1 MSADLESSEQQIV
14 ERLQR
19 LFAVNFPAGIE
30 VGIGD
35 DAAVLT
41 GIKNKLVA
49 TTDMAVEDI
58 HFRTAWSSPFQI
70 GAKLATANLAD
81 LFAMGASPKYLL
93 VAAALPKKVADNFI
107 EELAKGVRSVADN
120 FQVAVV
126 GGDLSQAEKI
136 ALSITA
142 LGDLESKPI
151 TRSGAQVGDHIYV
164 SQLPGLSAA
173 GLAILGRGLN
183 RPRYVVEAHLNP
195 KLVAPHQ
202 LIKVATAMCDIS
214 DGISVDGANITR
226 ASKVNMSLNKSLI
239 SAANAFS
246 DLAELAKE
254 LNEDVF
260 DWILNGGEDHF
271 FLASVNPKDASSELG
286 VKIGEVVAGDGKVL
300 LDHQEIKR
308 AGYQHF

>member
-1 MSADLESSEQQIV
+1 MSADFESSEQQIV

-30 VGIGD
+30 LGIGD
-35 DAAVLT
+35 DAAVLS

-49 TTDMAVEDI
+49 TTDMAVEDV
-58 HFRTAWSSPFQI
+58 HFRTVWSSPFQI

-81 LFAMGASPKYLL
+81 LFAMGAAPKYLL
-93 VAAALPKKVADNFI
+93 VAAALPNKVATDFI
-107 EELAKGVRSVADN
+107 DELAKGIRSVADK
-120 FQVAVV
+120 FEVAVV

-136 ALSITA
+136 VLSITA
-142 LGDLESKPI
+142 LGDLASKPI
-151 TRSGAQVGDHIYV
+151 TRGGAQVGDHIYV

-195 KLVAPHQ
+195 KLIAPHG

-214 DGISVDGANITR
+214 DGISVDGGNI
-226 ASKVNMSLNKSLI
+226 AKSSKVDIALDKKLI
-239 SAANAFS
+239 SQASAFA

-260 DWILNGGEDHF
+260 DWILNGGEDHY
-271 FLASVNPKDASSELG
+271 FLAAVNPKDASKELG
-286 VKIGEVVAGDGKVL
+286 IKIGEVVAGTGKVL
-300 LDHQEIKR
+300 LDNLEIKR
-308 AGYQHF
+308 SGYQHF

>member
-1 MSADLESSEQQIV
+1 MSADSASSEQQIV

-81 LFAMGASPKYLL
+81 LFAMGATPKYLL
-93 VAAALPKKVADNFI
+93 VAAALPNKVAADFI
-107 EELAKGVRSVADN
+107 DELAKGIRSVADN
-120 FQVAVV
+120 FEVAVI

-142 LGDLESKPI
+142 LGELEGKPI
-151 TRSGAQVGDHIYV
+151 TRGGAQVGDHIYV

-195 KLVAPHQ
+195 KLVAP
-202 LIKVATAMCDIS
+202 LELVKVATAMCDIS
-214 DGISVDGANITR
+214 DGISVDAANIAR
-226 ASKVNMSLNKSLI
+226 ASKVNISLDKSLI
-239 SAANAFS
+239 SAASAFA
-246 DLAELAKE
+246 DLVELAKE

-271 FLASVNPKDASSELG
+271 FLAAVNPKDANSELG
-286 VKIGEVVAGDGKVL
+286 VKIGEIVAGDGKVL
-300 LDHQEIKR
+300 LDNQEVKR

>member
-19 LFAVNFPAGIE
+19 LFAVNFPAGVE

-81 LFAMGASPKYLL
+81 LFAMGATPKYLL
-93 VAAALPKKVADNFI
+93 VAAALPNKVAGDFI
-107 EELAKGVRSVADN
+107 DELAKGIKSVADN
-120 FQVAVV
+120 FEVAVV

-142 LGDLESKPI
+142 LGELEGKPI
-151 TRSGAQVGDHIYV
+151 TRGGAQVGDHIYV
-164 SQLPGLSAA
+164 SELPGLSAA

-195 KLVAPHQ
+195 KLVAPHE

-214 DGISVDGANITR
+214 DGISVDAANIAR
-226 ASKVNMSLNKSLI
+226 ASKVNISFDKSLI
-239 SAANAFS
+239 SAASAFS

-271 FLASVNPKDASSELG
+271 YLVAVNPIDASDELG
-286 VKIGEVVAGDGKVL
+286 VKIGEIVAGDGKVL
-300 LDHQEIKR
+300 LDNQEVKR

>member
-81 LFAMGASPKYLL
+81 LFAMGATPKYLL
-93 VAAALPKKVADNFI
+93 VAAALPNKVAADFI
-107 EELAKGVRSVADN
+107 DELAKGIRSVADN
-120 FQVAVV
+120 FEVAVV

-142 LGDLESKPI
+142 LGELEGKPI
-151 TRSGAQVGDHIYV
+151 TRGGAQVGDHIYV
-164 SQLPGLSAA
+164 SELPGLSAA

-195 KLVAPHQ
+195 KLVAPHE

-214 DGISVDGANITR
+214 DGISVDAANIAR
-226 ASKVNMSLNKSLI
+226 ASNVNISLDRSLI
-239 SAANAFS
+239 SAASAFS

-271 FLASVNPKDASSELG
+271 YLAAVNPKDASDELG
-286 VKIGEVVAGDGKVL
+286 VKIGEIVAGDGKVL
-300 LDHQEIKR
+300 LDNQEVKR

>member
-35 DAAVLT
+35 DAAALT

-81 LFAMGASPKYLL
+81 LFAMGATPKYLL
-93 VAAALPKKVADNFI
+93 VAAALPNKVAGDFI
-107 EELAKGVRSVADN
+107 DELAKGIKSVADN
-120 FQVAVV
+120 FEVAVV

-142 LGDLESKPI
+142 LGELEGKPI
-151 TRSGAQVGDHIYV
+151 TRGGAQVGDHIYV
-164 SQLPGLSAA
+164 SELPGLSAA

-195 KLVAPHQ
+195 KLVAPHE

-214 DGISVDGANITR
+214 DGISVDAANIAR
-226 ASKVNMSLNKSLI
+226 ASKVNISFDKSLI
-239 SAANAFS
+239 SAASAFS

-271 FLASVNPKDASSELG
+271 YLVAVNPIDASDELG
-286 VKIGEVVAGDGKVL
+286 VKIGEIVAGDGKVL
-300 LDHQEIKR
+300 VDNQEVKR

>member
-19 LFAVNFPAGIE
+19 LFAINFPAGIE

-41 GIKNKLVA
+41 GIKNKLIA

-70 GAKLATANLAD
+70 GAKLATANIAD

-214 DGISVDGANITR
+214 DGISVDGANIAR
-226 ASKVNMSLNKSLI
+226 ASKVNMSFNKSLI

-271 FLASVNPKDASSELG
+271 FLATVNPKDASNELG

>member
-1 MSADLESSEQQIV
+1 LSADLESSEQQIV

-81 LFAMGASPKYLL
+81 LFAMGATPKYLL
-93 VAAALPKKVADNFI
+93 VAAALPNKVAADFI
-107 EELAKGVRSVADN
+107 DELAKGIRSVADN
-120 FQVAVV
+120 FEVAVV

-142 LGDLESKPI
+142 LGELEGKPI
-151 TRSGAQVGDHIYV
+151 TRGSAQVGDHIYV
-164 SQLPGLSAA
+164 SELPGLSAA

-195 KLVAPHQ
+195 KLVAPHE

-214 DGISVDGANITR
+214 DGISVDAANIAR
-226 ASKVNMSLNKSLI
+226 ASNVNISLDRSLI
-239 SAANAFS
+239 SAASEFS

-271 FLASVNPKDASSELG
+271 YLAAVNPKDASDELG
-286 VKIGEVVAGDGKVL
+286 VKIGEIVVGDGKVL
-300 LDHQEIKR
+300 LDNQEVKR

>member
-1 MSADLESSEQQIV
+1 MSAGSDSSEAQMV
-14 ERLQR
+14 EALQR
-19 LFAVNFPAGIE
+19 LFAVNFPADIE

-49 TTDMAVEDI
+49 TSDMAVEDI

-70 GAKLATANLAD
+70 GAKLATANLTD

-93 VAAALPKKVADNFI
+93 VAAALPKAVPADFI
-107 EELAKGVRSVADN
+107 SELAKGIRSVADQ
-120 FQVAVV
+120 FEVAVV
-126 GGDLSQAEKI
+126 GGDLSQSEKI
-136 ALSITA
+136 SLTITA

-151 TRSGAQVGDHIYV
+151 LRSGAKAGDHIYV

-195 KLVAPHQ
+195 KLVVPTA
-202 LIKVATAMCDIS
+202 LMKVATAMCDIS
-214 DGISVDGANITR
+214 DGISVDAGNIAK
-226 ASKVNMSLNKSLI
+226 ASKVDIALDKSLI
-239 SAANAFS
+239 QGAAAFA

-260 DWILNGGEDHF
+260 NWILNGGEDHF
-271 FLASVNPKDASSELG
+271 FLAAVNPKDAGSELG
-286 VKIGEVVAGDGKVL
+286 IKIGEVIEGNGKVL
-300 LDHQEIKR
+300 LDNQEIKR

>member
-1 MSADLESSEQQIV
+1 LSADLESSEQQIV

-70 GAKLATANLAD
+70 GAKLATANIAD

-93 VAAALPKKVADNFI
+93 IAAALPKKVADNFI

-136 ALSITA
+136 TLSITA

-151 TRSGAQVGDHIYV
+151 TRGGAQVGDHIYV

-214 DGISVDGANITR
+214 DGISVDGANIAR
-226 ASKVNMSLNKSLI
+226 ASKVNFSLNKSLI

-271 FLASVNPKDASSELG
+271 FLASVNPKDASSELS

>member
-1 MSADLESSEQQIV
+1 MSAGLESSEAQII
-14 ERLQR
+14 ERLQS

-35 DAAVLT
+35 DAAVLS
-41 GIKNKLVA
+41 GIKSKLVA

-81 LFAMGASPKYLL
+81 LFAMGAKPKYLL
-93 VAAALPKKVADNFI
+93 VAAAFPKSVASDFI
-107 EELAKGVRSVADN
+107 PELAKGIRSVADH
-120 FQVAVV
+120 FEVAVV
-126 GGDLSQAEKI
+126 GGDLSQSEKI

-142 LGDLESKPI
+142 LGDLDSKPI
-151 TRSGAQVGDHIYV
+151 TRSGAKVGDQIFV
-164 SQLPGLSAA
+164 TQLPGLSAA

-195 KLVAPHQ
+195 KLVAPTE

-214 DGISVDGANITR
+214 DGISVDAGNIAQ
-226 ASKVNMSLNKSLI
+226 ASNVSILLDKTLI
-239 SAANAFS
+239 QSAAAYA

-260 DWILNGGEDHF
+260 NWILNGGEDHF
-271 FLASVNPKDASSELG
+271 FLATVNPKDASGDLG
-286 VKIGEVVAGDGKVL
+286 VKIGEVIEGNGKVL
-300 LDHQEIKR
+300 LDKEEIKR
-308 AGYQHF
+308 AGFAHF

>member
-1 MSADLESSEQQIV
+1 MSADLEGSETQIV

-93 VAAALPKKVADNFI
+93 VAAALPKKVASEFI
-107 EELAKGVRSVADN
+107 DELAKGVRSVADK
-120 FQVAVV
+120 FEVAVV

-142 LGDLESKPI
+142 FGDLEVKPI

-164 SQLPGLSAA
+164 SELPGLSAA

-183 RPRYVVEAHLNP
+183 RPRYVVDAHLNP
-195 KLVAPHQ
+195 KLVAPLE

-214 DGISVDGANITR
+214 DGISVDAANISR
-226 ASKVNMSLNKSLI
+226 SSKVSISLDKNLI
-239 SAANAFS
+239 SEAIAFS

-271 FLASVNPKDASSELG
+271 FLASVNPKNASSELG
-286 VKIGEVVAGDGKVL
+286 VKIGEVVAGDGMVL
-300 LDHQEIKR
+300 LDNQEIKK
-308 AGYQHF
+308 AGYRHF

>member
-1 MSADLESSEQQIV
+1 LSADLESSEQQIV

-35 DAAVLT
+35 DAAVLA

-81 LFAMGASPKYLL
+81 LFAMGATPKYLL
-93 VAAALPKKVADNFI
+93 VAAALPNKVAADFI
-107 EELAKGVRSVADN
+107 DELAKGIRSVADN
-120 FQVAVV
+120 FEVAVV

-142 LGDLESKPI
+142 LGELEGKPI
-151 TRSGAQVGDHIYV
+151 TRGGAQVGDHIYV
-164 SQLPGLSAA
+164 SELPGLSAA

-195 KLVAPHQ
+195 KLVAPHE

-214 DGISVDGANITR
+214 DGISVDAANIAR
-226 ASKVNMSLNKSLI
+226 ASKVNISLDKSLI
-239 SAANAFS
+239 SAASAFS

-271 FLASVNPKDASSELG
+271 YLAAVNPKDASDELG
-286 VKIGEVVAGDGKVL
+286 VKIGEIVAGDGKVL
-300 LDHQEIKR
+300 LDNQEVKR

>member
-1 MSADLESSEQQIV
+1 LSADSASSEQQIV

-81 LFAMGASPKYLL
+81 LFAMGATPKYLL
-93 VAAALPKKVADNFI
+93 VAAALPNKVAADFI
-107 EELAKGVRSVADN
+107 DELAKGIRSVADN
-120 FQVAVV
+120 FEVAVV

-142 LGDLESKPI
+142 LGELEGKPI
-151 TRSGAQVGDHIYV
+151 TRGGAQVGDHIYV
-164 SQLPGLSAA
+164 SELPGLSAA

-195 KLVAPHQ
+195 KLVAPHE

-214 DGISVDGANITR
+214 DGISVDAANIAR
-226 ASKVNMSLNKSLI
+226 ASNVNISLDRSLI
-239 SAANAFS
+239 SAASAFA

-271 FLASVNPKDASSELG
+271 YLAAVNPKDASNELG
-286 VKIGEVVAGDGKVL
+286 VKIGEIVAGDGKVL
-300 LDHQEIKR
+300 LDNQEVKR

>member
-1 MSADLESSEQQIV
+1 MSADSASSEQQMV

-49 TTDMAVEDI
+49 TTDMAVEEI

-81 LFAMGASPKYLL
+81 LFAMGATPKYLL
-93 VAAALPKKVADNFI
+93 VAAALPNKVAADFI
-107 EELAKGVRSVADN
+107 DELAKGIRSVADN
-120 FQVAVV
+120 FEVAVV

-142 LGDLESKPI
+142 LGELEGKPI
-151 TRSGAQVGDHIYV
+151 TRGGAQVGDHIYV

-183 RPRYVVEAHLNP
+183 RPRYVVDAHLNP
-195 KLVAPHQ
+195 KLVAP
-202 LIKVATAMCDIS
+202 LELVKVATAMCDIS
-214 DGISVDGANITR
+214 DGISVDAANIAR
-226 ASKVNMSLNKSLI
+226 ASKVNISLDKSLI
-239 SAANAFS
+239 SAASAFA

-271 FLASVNPKDASSELG
+271 YLAAVNPKDASDELG
-286 VKIGEVVAGDGKVL
+286 VKIGEIVAGDGKVL
-300 LDHQEIKR
+300 LDNQEVKR

>member
-1 MSADLESSEQQIV
+1 MSAGLESSEAQMI

-70 GAKLATANLAD
+70 GAKLTTANLAD
-81 LFAMGASPKYLL
+81 LFAMGAAPKYLL
-93 VAAALPKKVADNFI
+93 VAAALPTAVSDDFI
-107 EELAKGVRSVADN
+107 SELAKGIRSVADQ

-142 LGDLESKPI
+142 LGDLDSKPI
-151 TRSGAQVGDHIYV
+151 TRGGAQVGDHIYV
-164 SQLPGLSAA
+164 TALPGLSAA

-195 KLVAPHQ
+195 KLVAPAA
-202 LIKVATAMCDIS
+202 LISVATAMCDIS
-214 DGISVDGANITR
+214 DGISVDAGNIAK
-226 ASKVNMSLNKSLI
+226 ASKVNISLDKSLI
-239 SAANAFS
+239 ADAAAFA

-260 DWILNGGEDHF
+260 NWILNGGEDHF
-271 FLASVNPKDASSELG
+271 FLASVNPKDARSDLG
-286 VKIGEVVAGDGKVL
+286 IKIGEVIKGDGKVL
-300 LDHQEIKR
+300 LDNQEIKR

>member
-1 MSADLESSEQQIV
+1 MSADLEGSETQIV

-81 LFAMGASPKYLL
+81 LFSMGASPKYLL
-93 VAAALPKKVADNFI
+93 VAAALPKKVASEFI
-107 EELAKGVRSVADN
+107 DELAKGVRSVADK
-120 FQVAVV
+120 FEVAVV

-142 LGDLESKPI
+142 FGDLEVKPI

-164 SQLPGLSAA
+164 SELPGLSAA

-183 RPRYVVEAHLNP
+183 RPRYVVDAHLNP
-195 KLVAPHQ
+195 KLVAPLE

-214 DGISVDGANITR
+214 DGISVDAANIAR
-226 ASKVNMSLNKSLI
+226 SSKVNISLDKNLI
-239 SAANAFS
+239 SEASAFS
-246 DLAELAKE
+246 DIAELAKE

-271 FLASVNPKDASSELG
+271 FLASVSPKDASSELG
-286 VKIGEVVAGDGKVL
+286 VKIGEVVAGDGMVL
-300 LDHQEIKR
+300 LENQEIKK
-308 AGYQHF
+308 AGYRHF

>member
-1 MSADLESSEQQIV
+1 MSAGSDSSEAQMV
-14 ERLQR
+14 EALQR
-19 LFAVNFPAGIE
+19 LFAVNFPADIE

-49 TTDMAVEDI
+49 TSDMAVEDI

-93 VAAALPKKVADNFI
+93 VAAALPKAVPADFI
-107 EELAKGVRSVADN
+107 SELAKGIRSVADQ
-120 FQVAVV
+120 FKVAVV
-126 GGDLSQAEKI
+126 GGDLSQSEKI
-136 ALSITA
+136 SLTITA

-151 TRSGAQVGDHIYV
+151 LRSGAKAGDHIYV

-195 KLVAPHQ
+195 KLVVPTA
-202 LIKVATAMCDIS
+202 LMKVATAMCDIS
-214 DGISVDGANITR
+214 DGISVDAGNIAK
-226 ASKVNMSLNKSLI
+226 ASKVDIALDKSLI
-239 SAANAFS
+239 QGAAAFA

-260 DWILNGGEDHF
+260 NWILNGGEDHF
-271 FLASVNPKDASSELG
+271 FLAAVNPKDAGSELG
-286 VKIGEVVAGDGKVL
+286 IKIGEVIEGNGKVL
-300 LDHQEIKR
+300 LDNQEIKR

>member
-1 MSADLESSEQQIV
+1 LSADLESSEQQMV

-81 LFAMGASPKYLL
+81 LFAMGATPKYLL
-93 VAAALPKKVADNFI
+93 VAAALPNKVATDFI
-107 EELAKGVRSVADN
+107 DELAKGVSSVADK
-120 FQVAVV
+120 FEVAVV

-142 LGDLESKPI
+142 LGDLEGKPI
-151 TRSGAQVGDHIYV
+151 TRSGAQIGDHIYV
-164 SQLPGLSAA
+164 SELPGLSAA

-183 RPRYVVEAHLNP
+183 RPRYVVDAHLNP
-195 KLVAPHQ
+195 KLVAP
-202 LIKVATAMCDIS
+202 LELLKVATAMCDIS
-214 DGISVDGANITR
+214 DGISVDAANIAR
-226 ASKVNMSLNKSLI
+226 ASKVNIALDKSLI
-239 SAANAFS
+239 SAASAFS

-271 FLASVNPKDASSELG
+271 FLASVNPKNASSELG
-286 VKIGEVVAGDGKVL
+286 VKIGEVVAGDGMVL
-300 LDHQEIKR
+300 LDNQEIKK
-308 AGYQHF
+308 AGYRHF

>member
-1 MSADLESSEQQIV
+1 LSADLESSEQQIV
-14 ERLQR
+14 ERLQG

-70 GAKLATANLAD
+70 GAKLATANIAD

-151 TRSGAQVGDHIYV
+151 TRGGAQVGDHIYV

-195 KLVAPHQ
+195 KLVAPHE
-202 LIKVATAMCDIS
+202 LVKVATAMCDIS
-214 DGISVDGANITR
+214 DGISVDAANIGR
-226 ASKVNMSLNKSLI
+226 ASKVNISLAKSLI
-239 SAANAFS
+239 SEAAAFS

-300 LDHQEIKR
+300 LDNQEIKK
-308 AGYQHF
+308 AGYRHF

>member
-1 MSADLESSEQQIV
+1 LSADLESSEQQLV

-19 LFAVNFPAGIE
+19 LFAVNFPAGVE

-49 TTDMAVEDI
+49 TTDMAVEDF

-81 LFAMGASPKYLL
+81 LFAMGATPKYLL
-93 VAAALPKKVADNFI
+93 VAAALPNKVAADFI
-107 EELAKGVRSVADN
+107 DELAKGIKSVADN
-120 FQVAVV
+120 FEVAVV

-136 ALSITA
+136 ALSINA
-142 LGDLESKPI
+142 LGELEGKPI
-151 TRSGAQVGDHIYV
+151 TRGGAQVGDHIYV
-164 SQLPGLSAA
+164 SQIPGLSAA

-195 KLVAPHQ
+195 KLVAPHE

-214 DGISVDGANITR
+214 DGISVDAANIAR
-226 ASKVNMSLNKSLI
+226 ASKVNISLDKSLI
-239 SAANAFS
+239 SAASAYA
-246 DLAELAKE
+246 DLVELAKE

-271 FLASVNPKDASSELG
+271 FLAAVNPKDANSELG
-286 VKIGEVVAGDGKVL
+286 VKIGEIVAGDGKVL
-300 LDHQEIKR
+300 LDNQEVKK

>member
-1 MSADLESSEQQIV
+1 MSAGSDSSEAQMV
-14 ERLQR
+14 EALQR
-19 LFAVNFPAGIE
+19 LFAVNFPADIE

-49 TTDMAVEDI
+49 TSDMAVEDI

-93 VAAALPKKVADNFI
+93 VAAALPKAVPADFI
-107 EELAKGVRSVADN
+107 SELAKGIRSVADQ
-120 FQVAVV
+120 FEVAVV
-126 GGDLSQAEKI
+126 GGDLSQSEKI
-136 ALSITA
+136 SLTITA

-151 TRSGAQVGDHIYV
+151 LRSGAKAGDHIYV

-195 KLVAPHQ
+195 KLVVPTA
-202 LIKVATAMCDIS
+202 LMKVATAMCDIS
-214 DGISVDGANITR
+214 DGISVDAGNIAK
-226 ASKVNMSLNKSLI
+226 ASKVDIALDKSLI
-239 SAANAFS
+239 QGAAAFA

-260 DWILNGGEDHF
+260 NWILNGGEDHF
-271 FLASVNPKDASSELG
+271 FLAAVNPKDAGSELG
-286 VKIGEVVAGDGKVL
+286 IKIGEVIEGNGKVL
-300 LDHQEIKR
+300 LDNQEIKR

>member
-1 MSADLESSEQQIV
+1 MSAALDGSEEQIV
-14 ERLQR
+14 DQLQQ

-41 GIKNKLVA
+41 GIKSKLVA

-81 LFAMGASPKYLL
+81 LYAMGATPKYLL
-93 VAAALPKKVADNFI
+93 VAAALPKKLSSDFI
-107 EELAKGVRSVADN
+107 SELAKGIRSVADR
-120 FQVAVV
+120 FEVAVI

-142 LGDLESKPI
+142 LGDLDSKPI
-151 TRSGAQVGDHIYV
+151 IRSGAKVGDLIYV
-164 SQLPGLSAA
+164 TQLPGLSAA

-183 RPRYVVEAHLNP
+183 RPRYVVDAHLNP
-195 KLVAPHQ
+195 KLDAPLN

-214 DGISVDGANITR
+214 DGISVDAGNI
-226 ASKVNMSLNKSLI
+226 AKSSKVDFALDKSLI
-239 SAANAFS
+239 NAASAFA

-271 FLASVNPKDASSELG
+271 FLAAVNPKDASDELG
-286 VKIGEVVAGDGKVL
+286 IKIGEVIAGNGKVL
-300 LDHQEIKR
+300 LDNHEIKR

>member
-1 MSADLESSEQQIV
+1 LSADSASSEQQIV

-81 LFAMGASPKYLL
+81 LFAMGATPKYLL
-93 VAAALPKKVADNFI
+93 VAAALPNKVAADFI
-107 EELAKGVRSVADN
+107 DELAKGIRSVADN
-120 FQVAVV
+120 FEVAVI

-142 LGDLESKPI
+142 LGELEGKPI
-151 TRSGAQVGDHIYV
+151 TRGGAQVGDHIYV

-195 KLVAPHQ
+195 KLVAP
-202 LIKVATAMCDIS
+202 LELVKVATAMCDIS
-214 DGISVDGANITR
+214 DGISVDAANIAR
-226 ASKVNMSLNKSLI
+226 ASKVNISLDKSLI
-239 SAANAFS
+239 SAASAFA
-246 DLAELAKE
+246 DLVELAKE

-271 FLASVNPKDASSELG
+271 FLAAVNPKDARSELG
-286 VKIGEVVAGDGKVL
+286 VKIGEIVAGDGKVL
-300 LDHQEIKR
+300 LDNQEVKR

>member
-19 LFAVNFPAGIE
+19 LFAVNFPAGVE

-49 TTDMAVEDI
+49 TTDMAVEDF

-81 LFAMGASPKYLL
+81 LFAMGATPKYLL
-93 VAAALPKKVADNFI
+93 VAAALPNKVAADFI
-107 EELAKGVRSVADN
+107 DELAKGIKSVADN
-120 FQVAVV
+120 FEVAVV

-142 LGDLESKPI
+142 LGELEGKPI
-151 TRSGAQVGDHIYV
+151 TRGGAQVGDHIYV
-164 SQLPGLSAA
+164 SELPGLSAA

-195 KLVAPHQ
+195 KLVAPHE

-214 DGISVDGANITR
+214 DGISVDAANIAR
-226 ASKVNMSLNKSLI
+226 ASKVNISFDKSLI
-239 SAANAFS
+239 SAASAFS

-271 FLASVNPKDASSELG
+271 YLAAVNPIDASDELG
-286 VKIGEVVAGDGKVL
+286 VKIGEIVAGDGKVL
-300 LDHQEIKR
+300 LDNQEVKR

>member
-1 MSADLESSEQQIV
+1 MSAGSDSSEAQMV
-14 ERLQR
+14 EGLQL
-19 LFAVNFPAGIE
+19 LFAVNFPADIE

-49 TTDMAVEDI
+49 TSDMAVEDI

-93 VAAALPKKVADNFI
+93 VAAALPKAVPADFI
-107 EELAKGVRSVADN
+107 SELAKGIRSVADQ
-120 FQVAVV
+120 FEVAVV
-126 GGDLSQAEKI
+126 GGDLSQSEKI
-136 ALSITA
+136 SLTITA

-151 TRSGAQVGDHIYV
+151 LRSGAKAGDHIYV

-195 KLVAPHQ
+195 KLVVPTA
-202 LIKVATAMCDIS
+202 LMKVATAMCDIS
-214 DGISVDGANITR
+214 DGISVDAGNIAK
-226 ASKVNMSLNKSLI
+226 ASKVDIALDKSLI
-239 SAANAFS
+239 QGAAAFA

-260 DWILNGGEDHF
+260 NWILNGGEDHF
-271 FLASVNPKDASSELG
+271 FLAAVNPKDAGSELG
-286 VKIGEVVAGDGKVL
+286 IKIGEVIEGNGKVL
-300 LDHQEIKR
+300 LDNQEIKR

>member
-1 MSADLESSEQQIV
+1 MSAGLESSEAQII
-14 ERLQR
+14 ERLQS

-41 GIKNKLVA
+41 GIKSKLVA

-81 LFAMGASPKYLL
+81 LFAMGAKPKYLL
-93 VAAALPKKVADNFI
+93 VAAAFPKSVASDFI
-107 EELAKGVRSVADN
+107 PELAKGIRSVADH
-120 FQVAVV
+120 FEVAVV
-126 GGDLSQAEKI
+126 GGDLSQSEKI

-142 LGDLESKPI
+142 LGDLDRKPI
-151 TRSGAQVGDHIYV
+151 TRSGAKVGDQIFV
-164 SQLPGLSAA
+164 TQLPGLSAA

-195 KLVAPHQ
+195 KLVAPTE

-214 DGISVDGANITR
+214 DGISVDAGNIAQ
-226 ASKVNMSLNKSLI
+226 ASNVSISLNKTLI
-239 SAANAFS
+239 QSAAAYA

-260 DWILNGGEDHF
+260 NWILNGGEDHF
-271 FLASVNPKDASSELG
+271 FLATVNPKDASGDLG
-286 VKIGEVVAGDGKVL
+286 VKIGEVIEGNGKVL
-300 LDHQEIKR
+300 LDKEGIKR
-308 AGYQHF
+308 AGFAHF

>member
-1 MSADLESSEQQIV
+1 LSADSASSEQQMV

-81 LFAMGASPKYLL
+81 LFAMGATPKYLL
-93 VAAALPKKVADNFI
+93 VAAALPKKVAADFI
-107 EELAKGVRSVADN
+107 DELAKGIRSVADKYE
-120 FQVAVV
+120 VAVV

-142 LGDLESKPI
+142 LGDLVNKPI
-151 TRSGAQVGDHIYV
+151 TRSGAQVGDHVFV

-195 KLVAPHQ
+195 KLEVPTE
-202 LIKVATAMCDIS
+202 LIKLATAMCDIS
-214 DGISVDGANITR
+214 DGISVDALNIAR
-226 ASKVNMSLNKSLI
+226 ASKVDIALDRNLI
-239 SAANAFS
+239 SSASSFS

-254 LNEDVF
+254 LSEDVF
-260 DWILNGGEDHF
+260 AWILNGGEDHF
-271 FLASVNPKDASSELG
+271 FLATVNPKDASSELG
-286 VKIGEVVAGDGKVL
+286 VKIGEIVAGDGKVL
-300 LDHQEIKR
+300 LDNQDVKR
-308 AGYQHF
+308 DGYQHF

>member
-1 MSADLESSEQQIV
+1 MSADSASSEQQIV

-58 HFRTAWSSPFQI
+58 HFRTAWSAPFQI

-81 LFAMGASPKYLL
+81 LFAMGATPKYLL
-93 VAAALPKKVADNFI
+93 VAASLPNKVAADFI
-107 EELAKGVRSVADN
+107 DELAKGIRSVADN
-120 FQVAVV
+120 FEVAVV

-142 LGDLESKPI
+142 LGELEGKPI
-151 TRSGAQVGDHIYV
+151 ARGGAQVGDHIYV

-183 RPRYVVEAHLNP
+183 RPRYVVDAHLNP
-195 KLVAPHQ
+195 KLVAP
-202 LIKVATAMCDIS
+202 LELVKVATAMCDIS
-214 DGISVDGANITR
+214 DGISVDAANIAR
-226 ASKVNMSLNKSLI
+226 ASKVNISLDKSLI
-239 SAANAFS
+239 SAASAFA

-271 FLASVNPKDASSELG
+271 FLAAVNPKDSGSELG
-286 VKIGEVVAGDGKVL
+286 VKIGEIVAGDGKVL
-300 LDHQEIKR
+300 LDNQEVKR

>member
-19 LFAVNFPAGIE
+19 LFSVHFPAGIE

-58 HFRTAWSSPFQI
+58 HFRTAWSSPFQM

-93 VAAALPKKVADNFI
+93 VAAALPKRIADDYI

-142 LGDLESKPI
+142 LGDLEGKPI
-151 TRSGAQVGDHIYV
+151 TRAGAHVGDHIYV
-164 SQLPGLSAA
+164 TQLPGLSAA

-195 KLVAPHQ
+195 KLVAPHG

-214 DGISVDGANITR
+214 DGISVDGANIAR
-226 ASKVNMSLNKSLI
+226 ASQVNISLAKNLI
-239 SAANAFS
+239 SKADAFS

-271 FLASVNPKDASSELG
+271 FLAAVNPKDASSELG
-286 VKIGEVVAGDGKVL
+286 VKIGEVVAGSGKVL
-300 LDHQEIKR
+300 LDNQEIKR

>member
-19 LFAVNFPAGIE
+19 LFSVNFPAGIE

-58 HFRTAWSSPFQI
+58 HFRTAWSSPFQM

-93 VAAALPKKVADNFI
+93 VAAALPKRIADDFI

-126 GGDLSQAEKI
+126 GGDLSHAEKI

-142 LGDLESKPI
+142 LGDLEGKPI
-151 TRSGAQVGDHIYV
+151 TRAGAQVGDHIYV
-164 SQLPGLSAA
+164 TQLPGLSAA

-195 KLVAPHQ
+195 KLVSPHG

-214 DGISVDGANITR
+214 DGLSVDGANIAR
-226 ASKVNMSLNKSLI
+226 VSQINISLAKDLI
-239 SAANAFS
+239 SEADAFA

-271 FLASVNPKDASSELG
+271 FLAAVNPKDASSELG
-286 VKIGEVVAGDGKVL
+286 VKIGEVVAGSGKVL
-300 LDHQEIKR
+300 LDNQEIKR

>member
-1 MSADLESSEQQIV
+1 MSADSASSEQQIV

-81 LFAMGASPKYLL
+81 LFAMGATPKYLL
-93 VAAALPKKVADNFI
+93 VAAALPNKVAADFI
-107 EELAKGVRSVADN
+107 DELAKGIRSVADN
-120 FQVAVV
+120 FEVAVI

-142 LGDLESKPI
+142 LGELEGKPI
-151 TRSGAQVGDHIYV
+151 TRGGAQVGDHIYV
-164 SQLPGLSAA
+164 SELPGLSAA

-195 KLVAPHQ
+195 KLVAPHE

-214 DGISVDGANITR
+214 DGISVDAANIAR
-226 ASKVNMSLNKSLI
+226 ASNVNISLDRSLI
-239 SAANAFS
+239 SAASAFA

-271 FLASVNPKDASSELG
+271 YLAAVNPKDASNELG
-286 VKIGEVVAGDGKVL
+286 VKIGEIVAGDGKVL
-300 LDHQEIKR
+300 LDNQEVKR

>member
-1 MSADLESSEQQIV
+1 MSAGLESTEAQMV
-14 ERLQR
+14 ERLQG

-41 GIKNKLVA
+41 GIRNKLVA

-81 LFAMGASPKYLL
+81 LFAMGAVPKYLL
-93 VAAALPKKVADNFI
+93 VAAALSKAVSDDFI
-107 EELAKGVRSVADN
+107 SELAKGIRSVADQ
-120 FQVAVV
+120 FEVAVV

-142 LGDLESKPI
+142 LGDLKSKPI
-151 TRSGAQVGDHIYV
+151 TRGGAQVGDHIYV

-195 KLVAPHQ
+195 KLVAPAA
-202 LIKVATAMCDIS
+202 LMNVATAMCDIS
-214 DGISVDGANITR
+214 DGISVDAGNIAK
-226 ASKVNMSLNKSLI
+226 ASKVNISLDKSLI
-239 SAANAFS
+239 TEAGAFA

-260 DWILNGGEDHF
+260 NWILNGGEDHF
-271 FLASVNPKDASSELG
+271 FLAAVNPRDASSDLG
-286 VKIGEVVAGDGKVL
+286 IKIGEVIKGDGKVL
-300 LDHQEIKR
+300 LDNQEIKR

>member
-41 GIKNKLVA
+41 GIKNKLIA

-70 GAKLATANLAD
+70 GAKLATANIAD

-151 TRSGAQVGDHIYV
+151 TRGGAQVGDHIYV

-195 KLVAPHQ
+195 KLVAPYE

-214 DGISVDGANITR
+214 DGISVDGANIAR
-226 ASKVNMSLNKSLI
+226 ASKVNISLNKSLI